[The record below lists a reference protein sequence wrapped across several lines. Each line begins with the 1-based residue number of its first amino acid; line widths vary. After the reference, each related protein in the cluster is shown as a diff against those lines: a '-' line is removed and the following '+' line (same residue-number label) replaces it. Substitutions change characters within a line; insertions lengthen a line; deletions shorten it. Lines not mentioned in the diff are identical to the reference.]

1 MNQKK
6 RSMWVGRHTVLG
18 NLQRLS
24 WCGHS
29 SRVILAVTILACC
42 AVLSAP
48 ARASCKYSPTP
59 NLPVGQS
66 KPHAFQTQSFAQEAL
81 PGTEDDDPSIVGFWH
96 VLFVSGGQVFDEG
109 YDQWHSDWTEILND
123 TAPPQPANGT
133 GTICLGVYKKTGPRT
148 YKSKHPFWSF
158 DATGTLIGT
167 GVILETLIVD
177 RSGSRYTGSFE
188 WITYDLKGNVT
199 SDTKGELKAERIT
212 VD

>member
-1 MNQKK
+1 MNQEK
-6 RSMWVGRHTVLG
+6 RSMRVGRHAVLG

-29 SRVILAVTILACC
+29 SRLILAVTIFACC

-59 NLPVGQS
+59 NSPVGQP
-66 KPHAFQTQSFAQEAL
+66 KPHAFQTQTLAQEAPL
-81 PGTEDDDPSIVGFWH
+81 SSEDDDPSIVGFWH
-96 VLFVSGGQVFDEG
+96 VLFTSGGQVFDEG
-109 YDQWHSDWTEILND
+109 YDQWHSDGTEILND
-123 TAPPQPANGT
+123 TAPPQPANGA
-133 GTICLGVYKKTGPRT
+133 GTICLGVYKKTGPQT
-148 YKSKHPFWSF
+148 YKLKHPFWSF

-167 GVILETLIVD
+167 GVILQTLIVD
-177 RSGSRYTGSFE
+177 RSGNHYTGSFE